1 MIEKFVNSIQFS
13 SYEDFKENF
22 KLIVPDNFNFGFDV
36 MDEWA
41 KIAPDRLGLIWCD
54 DHGHE
59 RKLTFEDI
67 RQQSN
72 KLANYLTSLG
82 IGKADSV
89 MLILKRHYEFWIS
102 MIALHKIG
110 AIAIPATHML
120 TTKDIVY
127 RNNAAGVKA
136 IIAADDEYV
145 LNQIDQSRAASPTL
159 QHCIIARGSR
169 KGWLSY
175 QDGCAAQ
182 STNFPRPANMLTIK
196 DDDISLIY
204 FTSGTTGNPK
214 MAMHNFYYPLGH
226 IVTAKFWHNIQEES
240 IHLTVADSGWAK
252 CAWGK
257 LYGQWIA
264 GAIIFV
270 YDMDKFIPKNL
281 LDIIAKYHIE
291 TFCAP
296 PTIYRYLIKE
306 DFSKYDLSSLKYC
319 TTAGEPLNPEVYNQ
333 FYKLTGIKLK
343 EGFGQSESTVM
354 LGTFVYM
361 EPNPGSTGKPSPIYD
376 IDLIDENGAS
386 CEIGEEGQICIRHH
400 GDKHVGIS
408 LGYYRDPEQ
417 TAKVW
422 KDGIYHT
429 GDIAWKDEKGFYWFV
444 GRADDVIKSSGYRIG
459 PFEVESALMTH
470 PAVLECAITGVP
482 DPIRGQVIKATIVLC
497 KGYTPSEE
505 LVKEIQDH
513 VKRTTA
519 PYKYPRIVEFVDELP
534 KTISGKIKRN
544 HLRDKVAEETKRN

>member
-1 MIEKFVNSIQFS
+1 MIEKFVNSTNFS
-13 SYEDFKENF
+13 SYEDFKGNF
-22 KLIVPDNFNFGFDV
+22 KLIIPDNFNFGFDV

-41 KIAPDRLGLIWCD
+41 KSAPNRLGLIWCD
-54 DHGHE
+54 DHNNE
-59 RKLTFEDI
+59 VKLTFEDI

-82 IGKADSV
+82 IGKADPI

-145 LNQIDQSRAASPTL
+145 LNQIDQSRPSSPTL
-159 QHCIIARGSR
+159 QHCIVARGSR
-169 KGWLSY
+169 EGWLSY
-175 QDGCAAQ
+175 QEGCAVQ
-182 STNFPRPANMLTIK
+182 STDFPRPANMQTIK

-214 MAMHNFYYPLGH
+214 MVMHNFYYPLGH
-226 IVTAKFWHNIQEES
+226 IVTAKFWQNVQEEG

-270 YDMDKFIPKNL
+270 YDMDKFISKNL
-281 LDIIAKYHIE
+281 LEIIAKYHIE

-296 PTIYRYLIKE
+296 PTIYRYIIKE
-306 DFSKYDLSSLKYC
+306 DFSKYDLSALKYC

-354 LGTFVYM
+354 LGTFVFM

-408 LGYYRDPEQ
+408 LGYYREPEQ

-444 GRADDVIKSSGYRIG
+444 GRTDDVIKSSGYLIG

-470 PAVLECAITGVP
+470 PSVLECAITGVP
-482 DPIRGQVIKATIVLC
+482 DPVRGQVIKATIVLA
-497 KGYTPSEE
+497 KGWTPSEE
-505 LVKEIQDH
+505 LVKEIQEH
-513 VKRTTA
+513 VKHTTA

-544 HLRDKVAEETKRN
+544 HLRDKD

>member
-145 LNQIDQSRAASPTL
+145 LNQIDQSRVASPTL

-376 IDLIDENGAS
+376 IDLIDENVAS

-400 GDKHVGIS
+400 GGKHVGIS

>member
-1 MIEKFVNSIQFS
+1 MIEKFVNSTQFS

-22 KLIVPDNFNFGFDV
+22 KLIVPDNFNFGYDV

-41 KIAPDRLGLIWCD
+41 KSAPNRLGLIWCD
-54 DHGHE
+54 DHGNE
-59 RKLTFEDI
+59 VKLTFEDI

-82 IGKADSV
+82 IGKADPV

-145 LNQIDQSRAASPTL
+145 LNQIDQSRPSSPTL
-159 QHCIIARGSR
+159 QYCIVARGSR
-169 KGWLSY
+169 EGWLSY
-175 QDGCAAQ
+175 QEGCAAQ
-182 STNFPRPANMLTIK
+182 STDFQRPANMQTIK

-226 IVTAKFWHNIQEES
+226 IVTAKFWQNVQEEG

-281 LDIIAKYHIE
+281 LEIIAKYHIE
-291 TFCAP
+291 TFCGP

-306 DFSKYDLSSLKYC
+306 DFSKYDLSALKYC

-354 LGTFVYM
+354 LGTFVFM

-376 IDLIDENGAS
+376 IELIDENGES
-386 CEIGEEGQICIRHH
+386 CEIGE
-400 GDKHVGIS
+400 
-408 LGYYRDPEQ
+408 
-417 TAKVW
+417 
-422 KDGIYHT
+422 
-429 GDIAWKDEKGFYWFV
+429 
-444 GRADDVIKSSGYRIG
+444 
-459 PFEVESALMTH
+459 
-470 PAVLECAITGVP
+470 
-482 DPIRGQVIKATIVLC
+482 
-497 KGYTPSEE
+497 
-505 LVKEIQDH
+505 
-513 VKRTTA
+513 
-519 PYKYPRIVEFVDELP
+519 
-534 KTISGKIKRN
+534 
-544 HLRDKVAEETKRN
+544 